1 MFAGD
6 IVPNVSTSVF
16 RTLSLSA
23 LTSALTLAMIA
34 NHLSKHS
41 WHTVQF
47 GTFPEGKRCRQ
58 TQTFSSMLFLLL
70 SPKKKEKKMKKRT
83 PTLLEEA
90 LVEAV
95 IKNGLRIAFCVKLSV
110 TGFVPRSTT
119 PTSCAVYKSKC
130 YMQSS
135 TLYEVHGSKIRCMQS
150 KPESSTSHRRGY

>member
-58 TQTFSSMLFLLL
+58 TQPFSSMLFLLL
-70 SPKKKEKKMKKRT
+70 SPKKREKKEKKNTNTIRRSYSRSCNKEWSEDCVLRE
-83 PTLLEEA
+83 TLSNRLCSSFHNSNF
-90 LVEAV
+90 V
-95 IKNGLRIAFCVKLSV
+95 CSV
-110 TGFVPRSTT
+110 YVR
-119 PTSCAVYKSKC
+119 C

-150 KPESSTSHRRGY
+150 EPESSTSHRRGY